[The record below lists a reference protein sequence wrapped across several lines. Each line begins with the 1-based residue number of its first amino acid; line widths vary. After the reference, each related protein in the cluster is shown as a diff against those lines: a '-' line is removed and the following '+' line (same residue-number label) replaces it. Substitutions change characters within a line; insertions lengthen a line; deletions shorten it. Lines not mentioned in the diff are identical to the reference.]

1 MASGV
6 SVPRN
11 FPLKTPTGVRG
22 VRTVPHKCTLEA
34 EINLENGLL
43 GLWGGSVPLKCI
55 PKAHINPI
63 KGAGSL

>member
-1 MASGV
+1 M
-6 SVPRN
+6 
-11 FPLKTPTGVRG
+11 
-22 VRTVPHKCTLEA
+22 RTVPHKCTLEA
-34 EINLENGLL
+34 EINLANGVL